1 MKRRRER
8 LRKMQSSPGYLHVGH
23 VPSKWT
29 WQMPQTSSSGI
40 SHRHV
45 ATAFHFLILT
55 FILAVFPSILGTL
68 KIVIIVV
75 GFGERLR
82 LVMFTSRR
90 RGLPLLQSSPIFT
103 CRAASY
109 QQLAANTHHSHHTNL
124 PAESQP
130 LFPNKLLLSFVFLPS
145 PLTSTAS
152 PFSYYALP
160 LFNRSSTTNATPITA
175 SR

>member
-55 FILAVFPSILGTL
+55 FILIASPSILYTSES
-68 KIVIIVV
+68 VFQFV
-75 GFGERLR
+75 GWRRKVEAGD
-82 LVMFTSRR
+82 VYFTSSRSAVA
-90 RGLPLLQSSPIFT
+90 PIKSIFT

>member
-40 SHRHV
+40 SHRHI

-90 RGLPLLQSSPIFT
+90 RGLPLLQSSRFS
-103 CRAASY
+103 RA
-109 QQLAANTHHSHHTNL
+109 
-124 PAESQP
+124 E
-130 LFPNKLLLSFVFLPS
+130 LLLISSLQPTHTIHTTPTSRPRANPSFQINC
-145 PLTSTAS
+145 
-152 PFSYYALP
+152 FSRLSSSLP
-160 LFNRSSTTNATPITA
+160 L
-175 SR
+175 

>member
-1 MKRRRER
+1 
-8 LRKMQSSPGYLHVGH
+8 MQSSPGYLHVGH

-55 FILAVFPSILGTL
+55 FILIASPSILYTSES
-68 KIVIIVV
+68 VIQFV
-75 GFGERLR
+75 GWRRKVEAGD
-82 LVMFTSRR
+82 VYFTSSR
-90 RGLPLLQSSPIFT
+90 LASLQSRSIFT
-103 CRAASY
+103 CRAALISSL
-109 QQLAANTHHSHHTNL
+109 QLAPLTPH
-124 PAESQP
+124 QP
-130 LFPNKLLLSFVFLPS
+130 PGRVNPSFQINCLLLSLGFLSS

-152 PFSYYALP
+152 RFSYYALP